1 MAASPEQPLS
11 RRERE
16 ILDLVYARERATAH
30 EVLAALEDPPGY
42 SAVRGLLRVLVEK
55 GLLTHRREGP
65 RNVYEPTRSHRV
77 AGRSAMRRALHTY
90 FSGDVTRA
98 VRALLD
104 ASGRG
109 LSDEQ
114 ARRLAEWI
122 EAAKKKGR

>member
-1 MAASPEQPLS
+1 MATSPEQPLS

-16 ILDLVYARERATAH
+16 ILDIVYARGRATAH
-30 EVLAALEDPPGY
+30 EVLAALQDPPGY

-55 GLLTHRREGP
+55 GLLKDQRVGP
-65 RNVYEPTRSHRV
+65 RNVYEPTQRHQV

-104 ASGRG
+104 ASGSG
-109 LSDEQ
+109 LSDEE